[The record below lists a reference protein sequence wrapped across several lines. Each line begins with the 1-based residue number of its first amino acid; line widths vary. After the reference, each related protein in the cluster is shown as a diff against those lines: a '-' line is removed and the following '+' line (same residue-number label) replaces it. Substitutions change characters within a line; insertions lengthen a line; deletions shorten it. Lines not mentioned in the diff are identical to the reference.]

1 MSRACHRAK
10 PEAMRSRSEWVA
22 SQHDNDDDECIIVQS
37 WRQGCWPLTVHA
49 DARRRVSHERNE
61 NILPRLLNLEK
72 QFLPEMGYHRN
83 RWRSR
88 FHVLFLLTFYF
99 LCTIFCILIFF
110 PFVSSFTFFVL
121 PFLYIYI
128 YLHFFLLNLLS
139 INSWRQLGILGTMGR
154 VLGDVWVR
162 TAKSS
167 TSLWQSLGQ
176 RVRAAVSRLWCG
188 HPGM

>member
-1 MSRACHRAK
+1 M
-10 PEAMRSRSEWVA
+10 
-22 SQHDNDDDECIIVQS
+22 
-37 WRQGCWPLTVHA
+37 HA

-128 YLHFFLLNLLS
+128 FTFLPFKSSLHQ
-139 INSWRQLGILGTMGR
+139 QLTATGDPGNNGARARRRVGSDGKIVDVVVTVPRPASAGGR
-154 VLGDVWVR
+154 VEALMWTSRNVTYGHAVVSSR
-162 TAKSS
+162 TF
-167 TSLWQSLGQ
+167 
-176 RVRAAVSRLWCG
+176 
-188 HPGM
+188 